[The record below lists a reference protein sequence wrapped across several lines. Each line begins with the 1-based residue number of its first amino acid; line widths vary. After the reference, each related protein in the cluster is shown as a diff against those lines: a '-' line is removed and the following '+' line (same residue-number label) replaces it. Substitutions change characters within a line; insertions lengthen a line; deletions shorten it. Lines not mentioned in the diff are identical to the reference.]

1 MKMMQHFHKYFPL
14 TLLRRRRE
22 EGRWREEKGRRRRKG
37 GREKAGGQ
45 REERKLGIWK
55 VENFPLF
62 QYITC
67 SHASGR
73 PVLQQR
79 HLYSPV
85 L

>member
-1 MKMMQHFHKYFPL
+1 MKMMQHFHKYLPL

-22 EGRWREEKGRRRRKG
+22 GEGKEAEKGAEKGREEK
-37 GREKAGGQ
+37 
-45 REERKLGIWK
+45 KLGIWM
-55 VENFPLF
+55 VENFPSF